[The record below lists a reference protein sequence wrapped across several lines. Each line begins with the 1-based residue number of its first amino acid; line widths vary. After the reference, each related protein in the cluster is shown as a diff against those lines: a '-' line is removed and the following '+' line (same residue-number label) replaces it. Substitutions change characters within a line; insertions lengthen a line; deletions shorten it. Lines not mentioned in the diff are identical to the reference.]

1 MLISISG
8 AIQVLGDVSA
18 CLLAELIACA
28 GHDLGNTL
36 FSYCVIQQHLSSG
49 AARLMPAA
57 SVIKWSTSNSLVQ
70 PNRIDAPVLSMI
82 TCTTWFAALAASNNA
97 MAYS

>member
-8 AIQVLGDVSA
+8 AIRVLGDASA

-36 FSYCVIQQHLSSG
+36 SRTDSYSS
-49 AARLMPAA
+49 
-57 SVIKWSTSNSLVQ
+57 T
-70 PNRIDAPVLSMI
+70 
-82 TCTTWFAALAASNNA
+82 
-97 MAYS
+97 